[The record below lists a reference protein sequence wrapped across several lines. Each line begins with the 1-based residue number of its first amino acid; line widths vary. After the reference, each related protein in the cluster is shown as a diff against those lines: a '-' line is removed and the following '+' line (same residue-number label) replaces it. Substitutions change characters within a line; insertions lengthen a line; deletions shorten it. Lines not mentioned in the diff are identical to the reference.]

1 MKGLRQ
7 FIILR
12 ELMIGIKLAI
22 QLMKKGKKIEHN
34 FISNYWIFVIII
46 DT

>member
-12 ELMIGIKLAI
+12 ELMIRIKLAI
-22 QLMKKGKKIEHN
+22 QLMKKGKIN
-34 FISNYWIFVIII
+34 
-46 DT
+46 